1 MLAGAAGFLALAL
14 AAIAL
19 PSVPGDPA
27 VREWLLARA
36 TPPVV
41 AALRV
46 INYAGSWQL
55 LIPATLLLLVVFP
68 RARERWWVW
77 IGLMLAAP
85 AAEGLLKILIG
96 RARPE
101 DPSMGFPSG
110 HATAAAAFSGAVF
123 YLAASLSPPARILVR
138 AGAVLTI
145 VLVALARVIL
155 RAHWPADTL
164 AGIGLGLAFASGA
177 ALLAES
183 GDLRLP
189 VPGVTAWLR
198 ASSLFLSS
206 FYLTK
211 WSRASG
217 GRTSAPEKSNVTMIS
232 TEALPPSPWQPIA
245 ARVGLPRSLNSSTR
259 RSAAPLITRG

>member
-1 MLAGAAGFLALAL
+1 MGSVWLLLALVVVGAVLLALGLVRGLSGAIVAGFLALAL

-164 AGIGLGLAFASGA
+164 AGIGLGIAFASAA
-177 ALLAES
+177 ALLAEPAGS
-183 GDLRLP
+183 AEIAG
-189 VPGVTAWLR
+189 
-198 ASSLFLSS
+198 
-206 FYLTK
+206 
-211 WSRASG
+211 G
-217 GRTSAPEKSNVTMIS
+217 GR
-232 TEALPPSPWQPIA
+232 
-245 ARVGLPRSLNSSTR
+245 
-259 RSAAPLITRG
+259 

>member
-85 AAEGLLKILIG
+85 AAEGLLKLLID

-101 DPSMGFPSG
+101 EASMGFPSG
-110 HATAAAAFSGAVF
+110 HATAATAFFGALM
-123 YLAASLSPPARILVR
+123 YLAASLPPRSRIIVR
-138 AGAVLTI
+138 AGSVLLI
-145 VLVALARVIL
+145 LLVALARVIL
-155 RAHWPADTL
+155 RAHWPVDAL
-164 AGIGLGLAFASGA
+164 AGIALGSVFASMA
-177 ALLAES
+177 ALLDGHGAPSES
-183 GDLRLP
+183 A
-189 VPGVTAWLR
+189 T
-198 ASSLFLSS
+198 
-206 FYLTK
+206 
-211 WSRASG
+211 
-217 GRTSAPEKSNVTMIS
+217 
-232 TEALPPSPWQPIA
+232 
-245 ARVGLPRSLNSSTR
+245 
-259 RSAAPLITRG
+259 